1 MSYTRRP
8 TRVARRGQRL
18 SLAERYYERGLAH
31 FERGKLDLAL
41 ADLDEAILHEPKRGE
56 YYVTRGL
63 ILLRNNAP
71 DEAEEDFA
79 AGLSLDRR
87 QWLAHYGRG
96 MRAFQAGQYAEAID
110 HFSRAQHIAVN
121 RPEIYMYRAVAF
133 HLHDNPA
140 EAIKDMEFAL
150 TLLDPSDARQR
161 KQAND
166 WLAVFRGAAR

>member
-1 MSYTRRP
+1 MSQPQRP
-8 TRVARRGQRL
+8 VRVARRGQRL

-31 FERGKLDLAL
+31 YERGKMDLAL

-56 YYVTRGL
+56 FYVMRGL
-63 ILLRNNAP
+63 ILLSSNAP

-79 AGLSLDRR
+79 AGLALDLR

-96 MRAFQAGQYAEAID
+96 MRAFQAGHYAEAVD

-121 RPEIYMYRAVAF
+121 RPEIYFYRAVAF
-133 HLHDNPA
+133 YMLNNPA

-150 TLLDPSDARQR
+150 TLLDADDAKRR
-161 KQAND
+161 KQAAD
-166 WLAVFRGAAR
+166 WIAIFRA

>member
-1 MSYTRRP
+1 MPRP

-31 FERGKLDLAL
+31 LERGKLDLAL
-41 ADLDEAILHEPKRGE
+41 ADLDEAILLEPKRGE

-63 ILLRNNAP
+63 ILLRNNAL
-71 DEAEEDFA
+71 DEAEDDFA

-96 MRAFQAGQYAEAID
+96 MRAFQSGQYTEAID

-121 RPEIYMYRAVAF
+121 RPEVYMHRAVAF
-133 HLHDNPA
+133 FMLDNAA

-150 TLLDPSDARQR
+150 TLLDPGDTKQR

-166 WLAVFRGAAR
+166 WLAIFRR

>member
-1 MSYTRRP
+1 MACPTPDARP
-8 TRVARRGQRL
+8 ASRRGQRL

-31 FERGKLDLAL
+31 LNRASSTWRWP
-41 ADLDEAILHEPKRGE
+41 IWTKRSCMSPSAASITSHAGSFCCAT
-56 YYVTRGL
+56 TR
-63 ILLRNNAP
+63 

-121 RPEIYMYRAVAF
+121 RPEIYMHRAVAF
-133 HLHDNPA
+133 YMHDNPA